1 MPEFAIAALPLLLLL
16 AALLLGRYPGCDAI
30 LAFADRI
37 RARRGLT
44 RGPLARPRRPHP
56 PRSFAAAGGLL
67 IGLGHAQRPPPLA
80 R

>member
-1 MPEFAIAALPLLLLL
+1 MPEFALAALPLLVLL
-16 AALLLGRYPGCDAI
+16 AALLLGRYPGCDTI
-30 LAFADRI
+30 LAIADRL
-37 RARRGLT
+37 RSRPAEARGRGS
-44 RGPLARPRRPHP
+44 RSRRPHR